1 MKKISLCEKIH
12 GGGVNMQAITAKR
25 VFMFIIAVFSIS
37 FLIGCSGMEK
47 RPEDRAGWFFQHP
60 TPLVNA
66 DRALDEAAMNG
77 KDKECPVEFN
87 ALKDMVDKAWEV
99 YRACDT
105 YGAIIMAN
113 EATAK
118 IKALCPPPP
127 PPTCELMGCPE
138 EIDQGQA
145 TTLKLT
151 TSGKVNSAVLD
162 GTEVEAAGGKKTV
175 KPTSTTLYTAMV
187 TNRGGSATCNANVKV
202 NIPPPAPKPEPTPPP
217 AARVIDRLTIH
228 VKFDFDKS
236 IIRKTEEAELNKAI
250 DFVRKYPDADIEL
263 EGHTDSKGTEQYNQK
278 LSERRT
284 DAVMHYLIKEGGVD
298 KTRISAKGYG
308 ETRPIAP
315 NKTEDGKDNPEGRA
329 ENRRVEVIIISE

>member
-47 RPEDRAGWFFQHP
+47 RPEDRTGWFFTHP

-66 DRALDEAAMNG
+66 DRALDEARMAG
-77 KDKECPVEFN
+77 KDKACPEEFN
-87 ALKDMVDKAWEV
+87 ALRDKVDEVWEV
-99 YRACDT
+99 YRACNT
-105 YGAIIMAN
+105 YGAINMAN
-113 EATAK
+113 DVTAE
-118 IKALCPPPP
+118 IKSFCPPKPVA
-127 PPTCELMGCPE
+127 E
-138 EIDQGQA
+138 
-145 TTLKLT
+145 
-151 TSGKVNSAVLD
+151 
-162 GTEVEAAGGKKTV
+162 V
-175 KPTSTTLYTAMV
+175 KPEPKPV
-187 TNRGGSATCNANVKV
+187 
-202 NIPPPAPKPEPTPPP
+202 IPPPASKPAP
-217 AARVIDRLTIH
+217 AATVIDRLTIR
-228 VKFDFDKS
+228 VNFDFDKS

-250 DFVRKYPDADIEL
+250 DFARKYPDADIEL

-278 LSERRT
+278 LSERRA

-329 ENRRVEVIIISE
+329 ENRRVEVLIISE